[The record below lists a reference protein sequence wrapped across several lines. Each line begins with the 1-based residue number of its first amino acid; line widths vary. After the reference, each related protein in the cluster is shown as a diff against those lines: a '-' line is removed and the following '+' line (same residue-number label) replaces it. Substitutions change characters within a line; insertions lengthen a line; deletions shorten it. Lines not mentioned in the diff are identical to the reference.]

1 MPETQASKDLAHL
14 LERIQTAPELE
25 KYFKVRETNMNASI
39 TTYETLWTVFAPKTK
54 IVAKPFMN
62 MEQVLEVN
70 SAPIPFSTPAESSL
84 QMWTWCWDW
93 NGKKMVKVYY
103 LLRFE
108 RFRGTKPINELPFY
122 PLEYHINKEEL
133 CEKIRKRSKE
143 YIKAVR
149 VKSGA
154 SQMFTYV
161 GNAYGDRR
169 KVLATTDDDVSY

>member
-1 MPETQASKDLAHL
+1 MPENQASKDLAHL
-14 LERIQTAPELE
+14 LQRIQAAPELE
-25 KYFKVRETNMNASI
+25 KYFKVRETNANALI
-39 TTYETLWTVFAPKTK
+39 TTYETLWTSFAPKTR

-62 MEQVLEVN
+62 IPQVLEVT
-70 SAPIPFSTPAESSL
+70 SSPIPFSNPAESSL
-84 QMWTWCWDW
+84 QMWAWCWDW

-122 PLEYHINKEEL
+122 PLDYHINKEEL
-133 CEKIRKRSKE
+133 CETIKKRSKE
-143 YIKAVR
+143 YIRAVR
-149 VKSGA
+149 CKPGA

-169 KVLATTDDDVSY
+169 KVLASKDDDVC